1 MCNSRFHSLPSAQRG
16 ISLILVIFLLVVV
29 AMLVV
34 AMARLNSGN
43 QKIVSQEIL
52 SVRALFAA
60 ESGAQSMA
68 MNIFPIGSPA
78 RTTCPVI
85 PLITFPAAAT
95 GLNGCTANL
104 TCTTTTSGPRTVFTV
119 KSEGRCDGG
128 TEQARR
134 MITVGLRAP

>member
-1 MCNSRFHSLPSAQRG
+1 MCNNRLHSLPGTQRG

-43 QKIVSQEIL
+43 QKIVGQEVL

-68 MNIFPIGSPA
+68 MRAFPLGAVPPTACPA
-78 RTTCPVI
+78 NFS
-85 PLITFPAAAT
+85 ITFPVVAT
-95 GLNGCTANL
+95 GLNGCTATV
-104 TCTTTTSGPRTVFTV
+104 TCTATTAASRTVFTV
-119 KSEGRCDGG
+119 KSEGRCIGG

>member
-1 MCNSRFHSLPSAQRG
+1 MCNNRFHSLKNRQRG

-43 QKIVSQEIL
+43 QKIVGQEIL

-68 MNIFPIGSPA
+68 MRAFPIGSA
-78 RTTCPVI
+78 ASTTCPANFS
-85 PLITFPAAAT
+85 ITFPVAAT
-95 GLNGCTANL
+95 GLNGCTANV
-104 TCTTTTSGPRTVFTV
+104 TCTPTTVGSRTMFTV
-119 KSEGRCDGG
+119 KSEGRCNGG
-128 TEQARR
+128 TEQSRR
-134 MITVGLRAP
+134 MITVGLRAS